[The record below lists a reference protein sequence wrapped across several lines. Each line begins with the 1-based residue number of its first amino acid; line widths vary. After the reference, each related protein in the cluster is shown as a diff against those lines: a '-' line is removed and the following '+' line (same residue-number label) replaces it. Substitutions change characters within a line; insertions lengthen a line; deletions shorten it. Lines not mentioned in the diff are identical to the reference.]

1 MIEDRIF
8 SVSGMRCA
16 GCAAAV
22 ERALKT
28 IPGIQDIYVN
38 FASGRVVFK
47 ADKTIVSDEIV
58 IDAITKCGFKAEVYC
73 EAKIFN
79 AESESV
85 DNKKDLLYFGVC
97 AFFAILLMLV
107 CIFSFPKNFVWNGLL
122 QLVLLIP
129 VLIYGK
135 NFFQRGFSAL
145 RRGVPNMDSL
155 ISCGACAGIIYSIL
169 LLCSKKDAHLYFD
182 AAGMIITLISL
193 GKMLEARARR
203 SASGAIRKLL
213 DLTPGKAHLLKNG
226 NVTEVLT
233 ANLVPGDVVQVYP
246 GEKIPAD
253 GVIVSG
259 ESSVDESMLTGE
271 ELPVFRK
278 QYDLVCGGTVNVDG
292 VLQVEIKSTGR
303 SSVIGKIVA
312 LINEAQNSRPPIA
325 AIADKTAG
333 WFVWFIFGASAV
345 TALYWGGFGTAD
357 QALHF
362 SLSVLVVA
370 CPCALGLATPVA
382 LISGIGRGAG
392 LGILIKN
399 GEVLEKAAGLTC
411 VVFDKTGTLTNGNA
425 VVKEIFI
432 FPEAEISEKQLLSA
446 AASAETFSNHPL
458 GKAIVNAAQDAGVI
472 VNHNEK
478 IENFTVYPG
487 MGISCIL
494 NNQSWII
501 GNAVLLK
508 KFELEIPDVSAKLQG
523 MTLVYCCKNQQ
534 VIAVLGIGDEIRSE
548 AHQAIKKL
556 KKLGV
561 RSWMLTGDNKAAAQ
575 IVADELQLDGFDAG
589 LLPDGKVKALQVLRQ
604 KGMIT
609 AMIGDGIND
618 APALQAGDIGIA
630 VGSGSDIAIESADVV
645 LLRSDLL
652 KVPEMIK
659 LSRATMNVIKQNLF
673 WAFFYNCCG
682 IPLAAGVLISAG
694 IVLNTAFCAGAMA
707 ASSLTVVLNAL
718 RLRFF
723 RKIS

>member
-1 MIEDRIF
+1 
-8 SVSGMRCA
+8 MRCA

-22 ERALKT
+22 ERKLSAFS
-28 IPGIQDIYVN
+28 GIQEIYVN
-38 FASGRVVFK
+38 FASGRVSFK
-47 ADKTIVSDEIV
+47 ADKAVVKDDDV
-58 IDAITKCGFKAEVYC
+58 IKAITECGFKAEVYS
-73 EAKIFN
+73 EEKALN
-79 AESESV
+79 TESEKV
-85 DNKKDLLYFGVC
+85 DSKKELLYFGFC
-97 AFFAILLMLV
+97 AFFAILLMTV
-107 CIFSFPKNFVWNGLL
+107 CMFSFPKNFVWNGLL

-129 VLIYGK
+129 ILIYGK
-135 NFFQRGFSAL
+135 TFFQRGFMAL
-145 RRGVPNMDSL
+145 RHGAPNMDSL
-155 ISCGACAGIIYSIL
+155 ICCGASAGIIYSVL
-169 LLCSKKDAHLYFD
+169 LLCLKNNAHLYFD

-226 NVTEVLT
+226 NVTDILT
-233 ANLVPGDVVQVYP
+233 SDLVPGDMVQVYP

-253 GVIVSG
+253 GVIISG
-259 ESSVDESMLTGE
+259 DSSVDESMLTGE
-271 ELPVFRK
+271 ELPVFRGK
-278 QYDLVCGGTVNVDG
+278 SDLVCGGTVNIDG

-312 LINEAQNSRPPIA
+312 LINEAQNKRPPIA
-325 AIADKTAG
+325 AVADKIAG
-333 WFVWFIFGASAV
+333 WFVWFIFGAAVV
-345 TALYWGGFGTAD
+345 TALYWGIFGTAD

-399 GEVLEKAAGLTC
+399 GEVLEKAAGVNC

-425 VVKEIFI
+425 VVKGIFI
-432 FPEAEISEKQLLSA
+432 LPGVEISENELLSTV
-446 AASAETFSNHPL
+446 ASAEAFSNHPL
-458 GKAIVNAAQDAGVI
+458 GKAIVNAAQQADLPVS
-472 VNHNEK
+472 NEK
-478 IENFTVYPG
+478 IEKFTVHPG
-487 MGISCIL
+487 MGISCVF
-494 NNQSWII
+494 NNQNWII
-501 GNAVLLK
+501 GNNVLLE
-508 KFELEIPDVSAKLQG
+508 KFKFAVPEVPEKFHG
-523 MTLVYCCKNQQ
+523 MTLVYCCRNEQI
-534 VIAVLGIGDEIRSE
+534 IAVLGIGDEIRVE
-548 AHQAIKKL
+548 ARQAIKEL

-561 RSWMLTGDNKAAAQ
+561 KSWMLTGDNNASAQ
-575 IVADELQLDGFDAG
+575 SVVASLQLDGFDAG
-589 LLPDGKVKALQVLRQ
+589 LLPDGKVRALQELRQ

-659 LSRATMNVIKQNLF
+659 LSRATMRVIKQNLF
-673 WAFFYNCCG
+673 WAFFYNSCG

-694 IVLNTAFCAGAMA
+694 IVLNPAFCAGAMA